1 MPFFIMIYLGGL
13 QGISEEVVESA
24 KIDGCNWWVLTFKIK
39 LPMIFNYL
47 QVAMML
53 GFVFHYEWSWA

>member
-1 MPFFIMIYLGGL
+1 MIYLGGL

-53 GFVFHYEWSWA
+53 DKTDHYIKLDALTML